1 MSALEWQRESLLLK
15 LQLQVEELRESS
27 MLMSFEFFFTVIMN
41 IIKNIRK

>member
-27 MLMSFEFFFTVIMN
+27 MLMSFGFLFTVIMN